1 MLKIRILLY
10 FYICIYPVSLFGE
23 WEYKSPLYF
32 GRGGLVCEVVNGKI
46 YAITGRRQNDILTK
60 ICEEYDPQLNRWTI
74 KESIPT
80 ARYGAVSGVVGNKI
94 YVIGGDTNT
103 NFRNSSATNVIEVYD
118 PIRDT
123 WETVNSVWPI
133 PHSGAAGTVIG
144 DWIYVMG
151 GVLYTGPHNIY
162 FDTVQ
167 AYNPITNQ
175 WVVKRSMNTPRA
187 YFDAAACSNYVY
199 ACGGQFINNLIK
211 RCERFDTTTNNWD
224 SIRSL
229 PRSRDLFASVAYERK
244 IFVIGGVEGNINMVS
259 GSVYYQDP
267 NSGEWISYDSINQP
281 RYRHDAVIIGND
293 IYVIGGKDLAFNYLA
308 TVEHTVFVGIEE
320 EEDTSRYITTQNLPT
335 FIPAGKNPYL
345 NKQYQLFDITG
356 QKINSTILRPG
367 LYFLLSKCE
376 KVRKIIVY

>member
-1 MLKIRILLY
+1 MKIRLLLY
-10 FYICIYPVSLFGE
+10 FCIILSPFSLFGE
-23 WEYKSPLYF
+23 WTFKAPLNV

-46 YAITGRRQNDILTK
+46 YAITGRRQNDILTR
-60 ICEEYDPQLNRWTI
+60 ICEEYDPQLNRWSI

-94 YVIGGDTNT
+94 YVIGGDTNS

-133 PHSGAAGTVIG
+133 PRSGAAGTVIG
-144 DWIYVMG
+144 DWIYVLG
-151 GVLYTGPHNIY
+151 GVIGMGHQSIY

-167 AYNPITNQ
+167 AYNPIINQ

-187 YFDAAACSNYVY
+187 YFDAAAEGNYVY
-199 ACGGQFINNLIK
+199 ALAGQFYTPIK
-211 RCERFDTTTNNWD
+211 RCERFDTITNTWD

-229 PRSRDLFASVAYERK
+229 PRSRNLFASIANEEK
-244 IFVIGGVEGNINMVS
+244 IFVIGGREGQGNNVS
-259 GSVYYQDP
+259 GSVYYYNP
-267 NSGEWISYDSINQP
+267 NLGEWIPYDSINQP
-281 RYRHDAVIIGND
+281 RYRLNAVVIGND
-293 IYVIGGKDLAFNYLA
+293 IYVIGGKDFAYNYLA

-320 EEDTSRYITTQNLPT
+320 DEDRVEHIIIQNLPT
-335 FIPAGKNPYL
+335 FLPAGKNPYL
-345 NKQYQLFDITG
+345 SKQYQLFDVTG
-356 QKINSTILRPG
+356 QKVITTNLRPG
-367 LYFLLSKCE
+367 LYFLLSKGE